1 MRIIVAEPQPR
12 YPFFM
17 NLMTLMMLSL
27 ATPTV
32 QAGDDASQEATPT
45 VKSAKM
51 SKAQRRKQSKAE
63 ARDIELLQRSAN
75 LYWEGVRWNDSEK
88 ASNFIED
95 PSKRLTFQ
103 AWFDT
108 QSEGRKLLEAK
119 IIGVDIK
126 QVQDRSQMVTRT
138 ATIQIATE
146 GYTIPDQILKK
157 GVDKQIWYRS
167 ASGWWLE
174 WQAPAANP

>member
-1 MRIIVAEPQPR
+1 
-12 YPFFM
+12 M
-17 NLMTLMMLSL
+17 NFLTFLLLSL
-27 ATPTV
+27 ATPTSL
-32 QAGDDASQEATPT
+32 AADDASSETTAT

-88 ASNFIED
+88 SSNFIED

-103 AWFDT
+103 AWFDN
-108 QSEGRKLLEAK
+108 QVEDRKLLEAK
-119 IIGVDIK
+119 VIGVDVR
-126 QVQDRSQMVTRT
+126 QVQDRNEMVTRT
-138 ATIQIATE
+138 AILKIATE

-157 GVDKQIWYRS
+157 GVETQNWYRS
-167 ASGWWLE
+167 SSGWWLE
-174 WQAPAANP
+174 WTAPTANP

>member
-1 MRIIVAEPQPR
+1 MCI
-12 YPFFM
+12 
-17 NLMTLMMLSL
+17 
-27 ATPTV
+27 
-32 QAGDDASQEATPT
+32 
-45 VKSAKM
+45 
-51 SKAQRRKQSKAE
+51 
-63 ARDIELLQRSAN
+63 RDR
-75 LYWEGVRWNDSEK
+75 NDSEK

>member
-17 NLMTLMMLSL
+17 NLLTFMMLSL

-32 QAGDDASQEATPT
+32 HAADDASQGTTSE

-63 ARDIELLQRSAN
+63 AKDIELLQRSAK

-95 PSKRLTFQ
+95 PSKRMTFQ
-103 AWFDT
+103 AWFDN

-119 IIGVDIK
+119 VIGVDIK
-126 QVQDRSQMVTRT
+126 QVEDHTKMFTRT

-157 GVDKQIWYRS
+157 GVDTQLWYRS

-174 WQAPAANP
+174 WNAPAANP

>member
-1 MRIIVAEPQPR
+1 
-12 YPFFM
+12 
-17 NLMTLMMLSL
+17 MLSF
-27 ATPTV
+27 ATPN
-32 QAGDDASQEATPT
+32 ALASDDATT
-45 VKSAKM
+45 NVKSAKT

-95 PSKRLTFQ
+95 PNKRMTFQ

-108 QSEGRKLLEAK
+108 QSEGRKLLDAK
-119 IIGVDIK
+119 VIGVEIK
-126 QVQDRSQMVTRT
+126 QVEDQTKMITRT
-138 ATIQIATE
+138 ATIRVATE

-157 GVDKQIWYRS
+157 GVDIQVWYRS
-167 ASGWWLE
+167 SSGWWLE
-174 WQAPAANP
+174 WTAPAANP